1 MNKSHLLGGGLT
13 LLASLL
19 LAACNNND
27 DDNAATPTVVQTTQ
41 VTVTPSLGKILNAK
55 VTLKNAKTGATLGT
69 GNTGNTGIATF
80 NATQTSD
87 PVIAEVQGQA
97 GSKYF
102 DESKKAELDFAATQ
116 TLRVVLPTI
125 TNNIGV
131 STLTEVAYQAAVK
144 KAGSASA
151 ITSEIATATNE
162 AIRKALA
169 PELAS
174 ITTAAT
180 LVGSTAD
187 LSILANTEAGKYAL
201 KLAALAELAKT
212 QTAPALAIL
221 NQLAADIT
229 TDDKLDGIA
238 AGKEITF
245 TYNNSNL
252 VSQITTNINGIIT
265 TANLSGVGF
274 NVNAFNPV
282 VGAITINVG
291 GTGGGT
297 GSGQACL
304 ANVNYTVTGVPV
316 IGTVN
321 GTHKIC
327 YNNFPTNAICGAA
340 NQQLQGL
347 VSAANIPTGTGVG
360 SVSYQYSYTAV
371 SSCANSGAN
380 VTVNYVN

>member
-13 LLASLL
+13 LLASLM
-19 LAACNNND
+19 LAACNSND
-27 DDNAATPTVVQTTQ
+27 DDNVATPTVVQTTQ

-55 VTLKNAKTGATLGT
+55 VVLKNAKTGAELGI
-69 GNTGNTGIATF
+69 GNTGNTGIATIT
-80 NATQTSD
+80 ATQTSD
-87 PVIAEVQGQA
+87 PVVAEVQGQA
-97 GSKYF
+97 GAKYF
-102 DESKKAELDFAATQ
+102 DESQKSEVNFAAGQ
-116 TLRVVLPTI
+116 IIRAVVPTI
-125 TNNIGV
+125 TSNIGV
-131 STLTEVAYQAAVK
+131 TTLTEVAYQAAVK
-144 KAGSASA
+144 KAGGDVKAV
-151 ITSEIATATNE
+151 TSEIAKASNE

-274 NVNAFNPV
+274 NVSSFNPV
-282 VGAITINVG
+282 LGNITITVG
-291 GTGGGT
+291 GTGGGA
-297 GSGQACL
+297 GSGQNCL
-304 ANVNYTVTGVPV
+304 LTANYNVQGIPFTYKV
-316 IGTVN
+316 
-321 GTHKIC
+321 C
-327 YNNFPTNAICGAA
+327 YSNFPENAVCSNA
-340 NQQLQGL
+340 NQAFSN
-347 VSAANIPTGTGVG
+347 VSIPAAAGV
-360 SVSYQYSYTAV
+360 TANW
-371 SSCANSGAN
+371 SFSQAATCPADAIS
-380 VTVNYVN
+380 VNYVN

>member
-1 MNKSHLLGGGLT
+1 MNKNYLLGGGLT
-13 LLASLL
+13 LLASFM
-19 LAACNNND
+19 LAACNSND
-27 DDNAATPTVVQTTQ
+27 DDNVATPTVVQTTQ

-55 VTLKNAKTGATLGT
+55 VVLKNAKTGATLGT

-80 NATQTSD
+80 NATKTSD
-87 PVIAEVQGQA
+87 PVIAEVQGQT

-102 DESKKAELDFAATQ
+102 DESKKDELDFAASQ
-116 TLRVVLPTI
+116 TLRVVLPTM

-131 STLTEVAYQAAVK
+131 TTLTEIAYQAAVK
-144 KAGSASA
+144 KAGSVSA
-151 ITSEIATATNE
+151 ITSQIATATNE

-187 LSILANTEAGKYAL
+187 LSILTNTEAGKYAL

-229 TDDKLDGIA
+229 TDDKLDGVA

-291 GTGGGT
+291 GTGGGGSASGNYNLTVKTDVSGLGSLPIPTVTIQNVPKPDTESAFCNDSEVKGSLPDGAITIT
-297 GSGQACL
+297 GCSFSGNTGTISVQL
-304 ANVNYTVTGVPV
+304 NQGILLNYTVTYTYTPV
-316 IGTVN
+316 
-321 GTHKIC
+321 
-327 YNNFPTNAICGAA
+327 
-340 NQQLQGL
+340 
-347 VSAANIPTGTGVG
+347 
-360 SVSYQYSYTAV
+360 
-371 SSCANSGAN
+371 
-380 VTVNYVN
+380 

>member
-1 MNKSHLLGGGLT
+1 MKKNYLLGGGLT
-13 LLASLL
+13 LLASFILT
-19 LAACNNND
+19 ACNSND

-80 NATQTSD
+80 TANKTSD

-97 GSKYF
+97 GAKYF
-102 DESKKAELDFAATQ
+102 DESKKAELDFAANQ
-116 TLRVVLPTI
+116 SLRVVLPTI

-144 KAGSASA
+144 KAGSVSA
-151 ITSEIATATNE
+151 ITSQIAAATNE

-169 PELAS
+169 PELSS

-187 LSILANTEAGKYAL
+187 LSILTNTEAGKYAL

-229 TDDKLDGIA
+229 TDDKLDGVA

-252 VSQITTNINGIIT
+252 VSQITTNINSIIS

-282 VGAITINVG
+282 VGTITINVG
-291 GTGGGT
+291 GGGT
-297 GSGQACL
+297 GSGCVL
-304 ANVNYTVTGVPV
+304 TVSIANTPIQKVCYKNLLENAVCSANNEALNTVAKAYAT
-316 IGTVN
+316 
-321 GTHKIC
+321 
-327 YNNFPTNAICGAA
+327 AGASLSFA
-340 NQQLQGL
+340 QG
-347 VSAANIPTGTGVG
+347 
-360 SVSYQYSYTAV
+360 
-371 SSCANSGAN
+371 SCADTNI
-380 VTVNYVN
+380 TVDFSSLAVK

>member
-1 MNKSHLLGGGLT
+1 M
-13 LLASLL
+13 
-19 LAACNNND
+19 
-27 DDNAATPTVVQTTQ
+27 
-41 VTVTPSLGKILNAK
+41 
-55 VTLKNAKTGATLGT
+55 LKNAKTGATLGT

-80 NATQTSD
+80 NATKTSD
-87 PVIAEVQGQA
+87 PVIAEVQGQT

-102 DESKKAELDFAATQ
+102 DESKKDELDFAASQ
-116 TLRVVLPTI
+116 TLRVVLPTM

-131 STLTEVAYQAAVK
+131 TTLTKIAYQAAVK
-144 KAGSASA
+144 KAGSTSA

-169 PELAS
+169 PELTS

-180 LVGSTAD
+180 LVGSSAD

-229 TDDKLDGIA
+229 TDNKLDGVA
-238 AGKEITF
+238 AGQEITF

-252 VSQITTNINGIIT
+252 VSQVTSNINGIIT

-274 NVNAFNPV
+274 NVSTFNPV
-282 VGAITINVG
+282 VGTITIDV
-291 GTGGGT
+291 GGT

-304 ANVNYTVTGVPV
+304 ANVNFTVTGVPV
-316 IGTVN
+316 VGTVS
-321 GTHKIC
+321 GIHKIC

-347 VSAANIPTGTGVG
+347 VSAANIPTGAGVG
-360 SVSYQYSYTAV
+360 SVSYQYSYTPV
-371 SSCANSGAN
+371 NNCANSGAN
-380 VTVNYVN
+380 ITVNYVN